1 MGEAKYTAQLKW
13 HVLQQ
18 EKGVVVGDKRK
29 VHIFSLLNFS
39 DDVSYSKSL
48 FRVLR
53 IHNSGQ
59 IK

>member
-1 MGEAKYTAQLKW
+1 MGEAKDTAQTNW
-13 HVLQQ
+13 HVSRQ
-18 EKGVVVGDKRK
+18 EKVVAVGDKRK